1 MKKEVRFVLTMAALM
16 CCAMCSFNIVYI
28 NGIKADFF
36 IVLSKRWLVEYI
48 SAVLIVMF
56 LISPIMQRLAVCMG
70 NIGQSV
76 KFGLILPTCNVCLM
90 APVMSFIAILMING
104 ASDDFIFI
112 YRQAVL
118 RNLPAA
124 WVFQVCLIGPFVRKI
139 FTRPPRIIRESQ
151 TVPAE

>member
-1 MKKEVRFVLTMAALM
+1 MKKELCFVLTMAALM
-16 CCAMCSFNIVYI
+16 CCAMCSFNIIYI

-36 IVLSKRWLVEYI
+36 IVLLKRWLIEYVG
-48 SAVLIVMF
+48 AVLIVMF
-56 LISPIMQRLAVCMG
+56 LMRPIMKLLAACME

-76 KFGLILPTCNVCLM
+76 KFGLVLPTCNVCLM
-90 APVMSFIAILMING
+90 APVMSFIAILIING
-104 ASDDFIFI
+104 ASDDFVFI

-139 FTRPPRIIRESQ
+139 FARPPQIIREAK